1 MQNDCDI
8 SKKTKTKTKNLWAN
22 VLGINMAVLHATN
35 GKSMPP
41 HNRAAQRQ
49 SVRSSRSETT
59 DFTFDDGGDAIA
71 DGDQRSTLI
80 RRDVTFSE

>member
-1 MQNDCDI
+1 MIVGQC
-8 SKKTKTKTKNLWAN
+8 A
-22 VLGINMAVLHATN
+22 GMYCCATFN
-35 GKSMPP
+35 RT

-59 DFTFDDGGDAIA
+59 DFTFDDADAIA